1 MGDRGV
7 WRRCLEALK
16 IVKLVTFI
24 TDTPSL
30 NVVSIPCWG
39 FEAWPRKYRR
49 RRAIILR
56 SGGVVLFR
64 TSRKAPSGLEG
75 RGFPHTLKKARSS
88 TVPYKEAYARDF
100 KKFVRQPTLA
110 RIY

>member
-1 MGDRGV
+1 
-7 WRRCLEALK
+7 
-16 IVKLVTFI
+16 
-24 TDTPSL
+24 
-30 NVVSIPCWG
+30 
-39 FEAWPRKYRR
+39 
-49 RRAIILR
+49 
-56 SGGVVLFR
+56 VLFR

-75 RGFPHTLKKARSS
+75 RGFPHTLRKARSG

>member
-1 MGDRGV
+1 MWGFSVDRLSRATYSLAGDFEG
-7 WRRCLEALK
+7 LAKE
-16 IVKLVTFI
+16 I
-24 TDTPSL
+24 TDAA
-30 NVVSIPCWG
+30 
-39 FEAWPRKYRR
+39 E
-49 RRAIILR
+49 R
-56 SGGVVLFR
+56 SYSAQGGVVLFR

-75 RGFPHTLKKARSS
+75 RGFPHTLRKARSG